1 MKSLLTI
8 CTVFLCTTVSAQ
20 TLNYTWPNQPCA
32 TVLNCDSGCTAC
44 ALPTGGTAMLMGIA
58 PSWLGV
64 DACPHPVAV
73 ADNAVATYNWPG
85 TIDPAHQVMLS
96 GLVFSAISIDSV
108 IIRHSAAPDGPSRLQ
123 VRFGANTTLPTAVVC
138 DVAAE
143 QSAVQTV
150 MTDLGLVQVEEGS
163 PYGFF
168 QLILQAYDGG
178 LGAWAI
184 DDIRIVASPAA
195 ATSIAEVAP
204 VTQKNV
210 LVPQFDLSG
219 RAIPRS
225 ASPMI
230 TTAGRRVVVLQ

>member
-1 MKSLLTI
+1 MNS
-8 CTVFLCTTVSAQ
+8 FLSMCAALSCSVASAQ

-44 ALPTGGTAMLMGIA
+44 ALPTGGTAVLMGIA

-85 TIDPAHQVMLS
+85 TLDPAHQVMLS
-96 GLVFSAISIDSV
+96 GLAFSGLSIDSV
-108 IIRHSAAPDGPSRLQ
+108 IIRHTAAPDGPSRVH
-123 VRFGANTTLPTAVVC
+123 VRFGANTTMPTTVVC
-138 DVAAE
+138 DVPAQ
-143 QSAVQTV
+143 QSTV
-150 MTDLGLVQVEEGS
+150 ETIMTDLGVVQAEEGS

-184 DDIRIVASPAA
+184 DDIRIVTSPAT
-195 ATSIAEVAP
+195 ATSVAEVAP
-204 VTQKNV
+204 LSQRNV
-210 LVPQFDLSG
+210 SASQVDLLG
-219 RAIPRS
+219 RAILRS

>member
-8 CTVFLCTTVSAQ
+8 CTVLLCATVGAQ
-20 TLNYTWPNQPCA
+20 TLDYTWPNQPCA

-44 ALPTGGTAMLMGIA
+44 ALPTGGTAVLMGIA

-96 GLVFSAISIDSV
+96 GLAFSALSIDSV
-108 IIRHSAAPDGPSRLQ
+108 IIRHAAAPDGPTRVQ
-123 VRFGANTTLPTAVVC
+123 VRFGANTTLPTTVVC
-138 DVAAE
+138 DVPAQPSTVE
-143 QSAVQTV
+143 TV
-150 MTDLGLVQVEEGS
+150 MTDLGVVQVEEGS

-195 ATSIAEVAP
+195 ATLVAEVA
-204 VTQKNV
+204 TLNRKNIA
-210 LVPQFDLSG
+210 VPQFDLPG
-219 RAIPRS
+219 RAVPRS

>member
-108 IIRHSAAPDGPSRLQ
+108 IIRHTAAPDGPSRLQ
-123 VRFGANTTLPTAVVC
+123 VRFGANTTLPTNVVC
-138 DVAAE
+138 DVPAQQSTAE
-143 QSAVQTV
+143 TIV
-150 MTDLGLVQVEEGS
+150 TDLGVVQAEEGS

-168 QLILQAYDGG
+168 QVILQAYDGG

-184 DDIRIVASPAA
+184 DEIRIVASPDA
-195 ATSIAEVAP
+195 ATAIAEVAP
-204 VTQKNV
+204 INERNRTK
-210 LVPQFDLSG
+210 PQVDLLG
-219 RAIPRS
+219 RTIPQN